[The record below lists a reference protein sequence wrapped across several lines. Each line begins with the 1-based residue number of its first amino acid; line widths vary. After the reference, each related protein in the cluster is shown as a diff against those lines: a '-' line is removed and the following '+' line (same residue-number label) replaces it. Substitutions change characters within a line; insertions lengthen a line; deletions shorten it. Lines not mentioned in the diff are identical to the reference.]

1 MKKIFNIFVLVCVFA
16 SLFLI
21 GCAVKKQDTTL
32 KPVTIETPDV
42 EQHIKE
48 NPVVEKENETIPVS
62 HEDIKKSMKD
72 AKQFCGDNVCENME
86 SFYPTEKLVCDVMKC
101 TINNVYTEN
110 SYICPGDCGLQ
121 CNESVN
127 IGLTPG
133 SCKFSGGDLV
143 VNIKNSG
150 RDKISGLLFYIASSR
165 EGDIKTQIGYG
176 TSEIEI
182 DAGTT
187 KEVSIEISNWKEKF
201 GTVHHVQ
208 IVPRQKVDGQIK
220 ECSNKK
226 VYLPLTSCRP

>member
-1 MKKIFNIFVLVCVFA
+1 MMKNTRVIFVLICIFA
-16 SLFLI
+16 SLLSA
-21 GCAVKKQDTTL
+21 GCAVKKEDTTL

-42 EQHIKE
+42 EPQQTAQTQQQTSTQEKPKE
-48 NPVVEKENETIPVS
+48 QPKLEG
-62 HEDIKKSMKD
+62 
-72 AKQFCGDNVCENME
+72 AKQFCGDNVCENVE
-86 SFYPTEKLVCDVMKC
+86 SLYPSEKLICDVMKC
-101 TINNVYTEN
+101 TIKNVYTEN
-110 SYICPGDCGLQ
+110 SYICPGDCGFK
-121 CNESVN
+121 CDESVN

-133 SCKFSGGDLV
+133 SCKFSGENLV

-176 TSEIEI
+176 KSDVEF

-187 KEVSIEISNWKEKF
+187 KEISIEISDWKEKF

-208 IVPRQKVDGQIK
+208 IVPRQNVDGQVK

-226 VYLPLTSCRP
+226 IYLPLTSCRQ